1 MIIGY
6 VYAAMFASIWR
17 TRHATPLSVGDS
29 EFALRF
35 FLIVLTDA
43 ACWAPIIGLKIFA
56 MLNYPVPRKQNAE
69 ASFHIADSF
78 HSRYCF
84 H

>member
-6 VYAAMFASIWR
+6 VYVAMFTSIWK
-17 TRHATPLSVGDS
+17 TRRATPLSVGDS

-43 ACWAPIIGLKIFA
+43 ACWAPIIALKILA
-56 MLNYPVPRKQNAE
+56 MMKYPVPRKQKRWCE
-69 ASFHIADSF
+69 FLIDFVFIAALF
-78 HSRYCF
+78 PL
-84 H
+84 